1 LSRNIRPDVVIINHK
16 QKREYSMMKALSTL
30 LTLLFVPVV
39 LHTIVRL
46 IRYFY
51 KFPMPEFLANLID
64 NPLRRKF
71 QPPSEMPI
79 RHGIE
84 PGMTVLEVGP
94 GNGRYTLETAR
105 RVGSTGHVTAVDIE
119 PKMIERVSQRAQA
132 EGITNLEAK
141 VATVYNLPFEDG
153 MFDAI
158 YMITVISEIPEPER
172 AMQEFYRLLSPSGT
186 LAFSELFTDPDY
198 PLAQTLV
205 RMASQANFRL
215 KKKLGN
221 FFSYTLVFEKNKAA

>member
-1 LSRNIRPDVVIINHK
+1 MQRVLVDYVLRPLLIMVI
-16 QKREYSMMKALSTL
+16 
-30 LTLLFVPVV
+30 
-39 LHTIVRL
+39 LHTIVRM

-51 KFPMPEFLANLID
+51 KFPMPEFFADVID
-64 NPLRRKF
+64 NPFRRRI
-71 QPPSEMPI
+71 QPPSEMPL

-94 GNGRYTLETAR
+94 GNGRYTIETAR
-105 RVGSTGHVTAVDIE
+105 RVGSLGKVVTVDIE
-119 PKMIERVSQRAQA
+119 PKMIERVWQRAQA

-141 VATVYNLPFEDG
+141 VADVYSLPFEDG

-158 YMITVISEIPEPER
+158 YMITVIGEIPEPER
-172 AMQEFYRLLSPSGT
+172 AMREFYRVLSSSGT
-186 LAFSELFTDPDY
+186 LAFSEFLIDPDY

-205 RMASQANFRL
+205 HKAAKANFRL

-221 FFSYTLVFEKNKAA
+221 FFSYTLVFEKQ